1 MTKTD
6 FINNIAY
13 SMAEYLTTE
22 GIEHLKTIIR
32 VNLVDVELTAAETL
46 PSTEVY
52 DNEYILKRYIIDLTA
67 KGRKRSTINQY
78 VTILKKFFRETGLNY
93 YTCTGQQ
100 VMDYLAIMQYKGNIK
115 KSYAETLQKYLSTF
129 FQWAYSKRHIPEDV
143 ARDIDKIKAPQKLKE
158 RLSDEEIVRASMGI
172 AHDPLLTA
180 LFELMLSAGPRVGEI
195 VNLQIENLDFNR
207 QEIKIWGEKTSQW
220 RTCFMNERCKQALAR
235 YIGDRTTGPV
245 FTGRSLSGGT
255 CENTL
260 ETLAKKIGVI
270 AGCKFNATVH
280 SYRKSYASR
289 EYRRTKDI
297 LYVSKRLGHSS
308 TDVTIKYY
316 ICDDIELDRLQAN
329 LAA

>member
-6 FINNIAY
+6 FINNIVY
-13 SMAEYLTTE
+13 SMAEYLTTD
-22 GIEHLKTIIR
+22 GIEYLKTVIR
-32 VNLVDVELTAAETL
+32 VNLVDVELAAAETL

-100 VMDYLAIMQYKGNIK
+100 VMDYLAIMQYKGKIS

-129 FQWAYSKRHIPEDV
+129 FRWAYMKKHIPNDV
-143 ARDIDKIKAPQKLKE
+143 SVDIDKIKAPQKNKE
-158 RLSDEEIVRASMGI
+158 RLTDEEIVRASMEI
-172 AHDPLLTA
+172 AGDVKLTA
-180 LFELMLSAGPRVGEI
+180 FFELMLSAGPRVGEI
-195 VNLQIENLDFNR
+195 ANMRIENLDFDR
-207 QEIKIWGEKTSQW
+207 QEIRIWGEKTSQW
-220 RTCFMNERCKQALAR
+220 RTCFMNERCKQALKK
-235 YIGDRTTGPV
+235 YIGQRKEGPV
-245 FTGRSLSGGT
+245 FTGRSSTGGIS
-255 CENTL
+255 ENTF
-260 ETLAKKIGVI
+260 ETMAKKIGII
-270 AGCKFNATVH
+270 AGCRFNTTVH
-280 SYRKSYASR
+280 SYRKTYASR
-289 EYRRTKDI
+289 EYRRTKDV

>member
-32 VNLVDVELTAAETL
+32 VNLVDVELAAAETL

-100 VMDYLAIMQYKGNIK
+100 
-115 KSYAETLQKYLSTF
+115 
-129 FQWAYSKRHIPEDV
+129 
-143 ARDIDKIKAPQKLKE
+143 
-158 RLSDEEIVRASMGI
+158 
-172 AHDPLLTA
+172 
-180 LFELMLSAGPRVGEI
+180 
-195 VNLQIENLDFNR
+195 
-207 QEIKIWGEKTSQW
+207 
-220 RTCFMNERCKQALAR
+220 
-235 YIGDRTTGPV
+235 
-245 FTGRSLSGGT
+245 
-255 CENTL
+255 
-260 ETLAKKIGVI
+260 
-270 AGCKFNATVH
+270 
-280 SYRKSYASR
+280 
-289 EYRRTKDI
+289 
-297 LYVSKRLGHSS
+297 
-308 TDVTIKYY
+308 
-316 ICDDIELDRLQAN
+316 AN